1 MRKIENFKNTFQTSI
16 PFFFLTIYTLSLI
29 KYKPALLIASL
40 IAIDPSRV
48 AGTSA
53 KELRNEP
60 IGVLTALTITTSW

>member
-1 MRKIENFKNTFQTSI
+1 MHKIENFKNTFQTSNH
-16 PFFFLTIYTLSLI
+16 FFFTIYILSLI

-60 IGVLTALTITTSW
+60 ISVLTITTSW